1 LIKLD
6 TNGTNPTILSKILD
20 AKLVDY
26 IAMDIKAPLTT
37 QDYNKITGV
46 QVNLDNI
53 KKSIELIKTKLSDY
67 EFRTTVEP
75 SLREQD
81 ILQIAKYLAPAKK
94 YFLQEFRT
102 GNTLNPLYNSM
113 KGLSQDELEKIKDKI
128 KDNFEQ
134 IGVR

>member
-1 LIKLD
+1 MI
-6 TNGTNPTILSKILD
+6 
-20 AKLVDY
+20 
-26 IAMDIKAPLTT
+26 
-37 QDYNKITGV
+37 
-46 QVNLDNI
+46 
-53 KKSIELIKTKLSDY
+53 
-67 EFRTTVEP
+67 
-75 SLREQD
+75 D

-113 KGLSQDELEKIKDKI
+113 KGLSRDELEKIKDKI